1 MLLRHRPPGIESRTG
16 NTTKGHEHLS
26 DEWVAVLRWLH
37 ANKVEHV
44 LIGAAAEAIRGRRDA
59 VGPVAIVP
67 APYWRNYDRLAGA
80 LLGEHA
86 RMRIDGERTTAPVKM
101 TAEKLARGTRW
112 TLRCGS
118 YDIDIERTGS
128 RGANGT
134 PRYQELLYESG
145 GFEIEPGLSV
155 EVASPEDIEHFAH
168 LHRTGASPEFRVSR
182 SEQDDPRDGAEDGVS
197 PGASGPAPPE
207 KRQKA
212 H

>member
-1 MLLRHRPPGIESRTG
+1 MLLKHRAPGIESRPS
-16 NTTKGHEHLS
+16 NLTKGLEHLS

-44 LIGAAAEAIRGRRDA
+44 LIGAAAEAIRGRAD
-59 VGPVAIVP
+59 VKGPVAIVP
-67 APYWRNYDRLAGA
+67 APYSRNYDRLARA
-80 LLGEHA
+80 LLAEHA
-86 RMRIDGERTTAPVKM
+86 RMRLDGERETAALKL

-118 YDIDIERTGS
+118 HDIDVERTGA

-134 PRYQELLYESG
+134 PRYQELLYESSA
-145 GFEIEPGLSV
+145 FELESGWSV

-168 LHRTGASPEFRVSR
+168 LHRTGTAPEFRVTRTER
-182 SEQDDPRDGAEDGVS
+182 SDHV
-197 PGASGPAPPE
+197 PE
-207 KRQKA
+207 KA

>member
-1 MLLRHRPPGIESRTG
+1 MLLKHRSPGIDSRPS
-16 NTTKGHEHLS
+16 NPTKGLEHLS

-44 LIGAAAEAIRGRRDA
+44 LIGPAAEAIRGRTDA
-59 VGPVAIVP
+59 SGPVAIVP
-67 APYWRNYDRLAGA
+67 APYGRNYDRLARA
-80 LLGEHA
+80 LVAEHA
-86 RMRIDGERTTAPVKM
+86 RMRLDGERETAALKL

-112 TLRCGS
+112 TLRCGRH
-118 YDIDIERTGS
+118 DIDVERTGA

-134 PRYQELLYESG
+134 PRYQELLYESA

-168 LHRTGASPEFRVSR
+168 LHRTGTAPEFRVTR
-182 SEQDDPRDGAEDGVS
+182 AERTDPVREQ
-197 PGASGPAPPE
+197 
-207 KRQKA
+207 A

>member
-1 MLLRHRPPGIESRTG
+1 MLLKHRAPGIESRPS
-16 NTTKGHEHLS
+16 NLTKSLEHLS

-44 LIGAAAEAIRGRRDA
+44 LIGAAAEAIRGRVDA
-59 VGPVAIVP
+59 RGPVAIVP
-67 APYWRNYDRLAGA
+67 APYGRNYDRLARA
-80 LLGEHA
+80 LLAGHA
-86 RMRIDGERTTAPVKM
+86 RMRLDGERETAALKL

-118 YDIDIERTGS
+118 HDIDVERTGA

-134 PRYQELLYESG
+134 PRYQELLYESS
-145 GFEIEPGLSV
+145 GFEVEPGWSV

-168 LHRTGASPEFRVSR
+168 LHRTGMAPEFRVTRAKR
-182 SEQDDPRDGAEDGVS
+182 SDQV
-197 PGASGPAPPE
+197 PE
-207 KRQKA
+207 EA